1 MRKNLEEKVLR
12 KIEIFLKKNNF
23 AFKTKVKFWEK
34 SFVKTFTS
42 KNRKKKKK
50 EKSAATPKAHRR
62 HRWR

>member
-23 AFKTKVKFWEK
+23 ASKTKVKVWEK

-42 KNRKKKKK
+42 KNRKKK